1 MEYLLNLIKY
11 TNFMKRITKE
21 SWFGNKHIGWGLS
34 PITWQGWIVTL
45 IFLLIIIMDILYVH
59 RILISIII
67 IIMAIVGFYLTLI
80 LTSDLPT
87 ITFKQKLFINRI
99 KWFLILFGI
108 IIIIRIIFLVG
119 LLGRH
124 I

>member
-1 MEYLLNLIKY
+1 
-11 TNFMKRITKE
+11 MKRITKE